1 MLLLAPMASASTVTD
16 LPPFLR
22 GDVEIGYAYDRVA
35 GDILERG
42 DDEVVVAQRA
52 IQQHVMHYGGAFAV
66 APGAALTLEL
76 PHYIS
81 ETIGY
86 DQWSEMVYDPSTDSG
101 TYQGTQAGTAGTLV
115 KGSGVGGVW
124 IGAKGTPFSQLWK
137 SRNHR
142 ATWLLGL
149 AVRTPDGSSLWSVEE
164 PAENGPA
171 TRGAGP
177 GGVGVRLET
186 AFSATYGASEPY
198 MRFAYTSEGSSKVDV
213 LDDTGTV
220 LASGVEVDPGDTAQ
234 VRFGTELVAG
244 HNEANGQRTAVDL
257 HLGMLYT
264 GYGSVPSG
272 VLLPSVLS
280 ASAGQAVQTAEQF
293 EMGAGLGLNWRPM
306 DYLELRFHGDL
317 AWQLPSRPESPYP
330 EWTGDQTLHYNT
342 GVDLA
347 VRVR

>member
-1 MLLLAPMASASTVTD
+1 
-16 LPPFLR
+16 
-22 GDVEIGYAYDRVA
+22 
-35 GDILERG
+35 
-42 DDEVVVAQRA
+42 
-52 IQQHVMHYGGAFAV
+52 
-66 APGAALTLEL
+66 
-76 PHYIS
+76 
-81 ETIGY
+81 
-86 DQWSEMVYDPSTDSG
+86 
-101 TYQGTQAGTAGTLV
+101 
-115 KGSGVGGVW
+115 
-124 IGAKGTPFSQLWK
+124 
-137 SRNHR
+137 
-142 ATWLLGL
+142 
-149 AVRTPDGSSLWSVEE
+149 
-164 PAENGPA
+164 
-171 TRGAGP
+171 
-177 GGVGVRLET
+177 VGVRLET